1 MKVDNPDKFNCA
13 SCGEPYDTAK
23 EAAFC
28 PFNLKKLIEAAQL
41 AARVELGELRF
52 SEQKNYSH
60 WTGDVLFDDGS
71 EDTLP

>member
-1 MKVDNPDKFNCA
+1 MKKHLQ
-13 SCGEPYDTAK
+13 E
-23 EAAFC
+23 
-28 PFNLKKLIEAAQL
+28 LIESAQVD
-41 AARVELGELRF
+41 ARVERVELLF